1 MNELERV
8 YLEQIQFN
16 INVPAKMYAKYYF
29 DLRTLS
35 EENGLIYPNEYLPL
49 TKDRALKIEALSTVA
64 DNKFSG
70 KKLRR
75 SLSSEPLSPKNTLV
89 LS

>member
-1 MNELERV
+1 MHFCFTGYFYCRNELERV

-35 EENGLIYPNEYLPL
+35 EENGLIFPNEYLPL
-49 TKDRALKIEALSTVA
+49 TKERALKIEV
-64 DNKFSG
+64 KFNLYS
-70 KKLRR
+70 KLIIVI
-75 SLSSEPLSPKNTLV
+75 V
-89 LS
+89 L

>member
-1 MNELERV
+1 MFCPFFVVYPFRNELERV

-35 EENGLIYPNEYLPL
+35 EENGLTFPNEYLPL
-49 TKDRALKIEALSTVA
+49 TKERALKIEVRVFE
-64 DNKFSG
+64 N
-70 KKLRR
+70 
-75 SLSSEPLSPKNTLV
+75 
-89 LS
+89 